1 MNISIAGN
9 DFKVAAL
16 TSSIRRTCTNNP
28 VSQPNIC
35 ILKMQ
40 NIIKRFSLQIR
51 RLHIGGISDFERRLG
66 YIPDHQV

>member
-1 MNISIAGN
+1 MNVSIAGN
-9 DFKVAAL
+9 DFKVMAL
-16 TSSIRRTCTNNP
+16 TSSVRRTCHDNP
-28 VSQPNIC
+28 ISQPSVC

-40 NIIKRFSLQIR
+40 HIIKRFSRQIY